1 MKLHLPVPASVFID
15 SVSRFQ
21 PPTGGN
27 TCLMICTAVTL
38 CNRAVL
44 VLLCALITLGWAR
57 PLLAQS
63 SSINQRQAKEE
74 AIKAIPLG
82 YLNPVAQKKT
92 LEVLEKTSLYR
103 RLPVSAI
110 EADPDYYRFL
120 VRNPEVIVEIWR
132 LMGVTKMVC
141 ERTGEYTYRC
151 DDGAG
156 TVSEVELLYGTENL
170 HLFWASGS
178 YANTL
183 NKKPI
188 DGDCL
193 MLLRT
198 SPVVGPS
205 GKPTVQSTLDVFL
218 TIDNMT
224 ASLVAKTLA
233 PVVGK
238 TADHNFLESL
248 KFVQR
253 LNETTGR
260 NGPGVQGMADR
271 LEGLTEPV
279 REQFIEI
286 VDVVYERT
294 QQALLRSSLMVPG
307 SMPSRPSTG
316 VIPVSGQM
324 PAPAQLRPPPGALPP
339 PPAKR

>member
-1 MKLHLPVPASVFID
+1 M
-15 SVSRFQ
+15 
-21 PPTGGN
+21 
-27 TCLMICTAVTL
+27 TCLVEMTRIRAMIV
-38 CNRAVL
+38 V
-44 VLLCALITLGWAR
+44 LCALLGLGWCES
-57 PLLAQS
+57 LAAQTV
-63 SSINQRQAKEE
+63 NQRQAKEE

-92 LEVLEKTSLYR
+92 LDVLEKTTLYR
-103 RLPVSAI
+103 RLPISAI

-141 ERTGEYTYRC
+141 ERTGEFTYRC
-151 DDGAG
+151 DDSAG
-156 TVSEVELLYGTENL
+156 TVSEVELLYGTEDL
-170 HLFWASGS
+170 HLFWATGTYS
-178 YANTL
+178 NTL

-198 SPVVGPS
+198 SSRPGPG
-205 GKPTVQSTLDVFL
+205 GKPTVESTLDVFL

-224 ASLVAKTLA
+224 ASLVAKTIA
-233 PVVGK
+233 PMVGK
-238 TADHNFLESL
+238 TADHNFVESL

-279 REQFIEI
+279 RNQFIEI
-286 VDVVYERT
+286 VDVVYQRT
-294 QQALLRSSLMVPG
+294 QQALFQSSLLIPG
-307 SMPSRPSTG
+307 SNSGKFSG
-316 VIPVSGQM
+316 VVPVSGQSPLPKSVGT
-324 PAPAQLRPPPGALPP
+324 PASLVPPANASPAQPLKQPR
-339 PPAKR
+339 

>member
-1 MKLHLPVPASVFID
+1 M
-15 SVSRFQ
+15 
-21 PPTGGN
+21 
-27 TCLMICTAVTL
+27 TCTVENIRNC
-38 CNRAVL
+38 AVL
-44 VLLCALITLGWAR
+44 ALLCALFALGWAT
-57 PLLAQS
+57 PLPGQS
-63 SSINQRQAKEE
+63 GTVNQRQAKEE
-74 AIKAIPLG
+74 ALQAIPLG
-82 YLNPVAQKKT
+82 YLNPVAQKKAM
-92 LEVLEKTSLYR
+92 EILEKTSLYR

-141 ERTGEYTYRC
+141 ERTGDFTYRC

-156 TVSEVELLYGTENL
+156 TTSEVELLYGTENL
-170 HLFWASGS
+170 HLFWASGT
-178 YANTL
+178 YTNTL

-188 DGDCL
+188 NGECL

-198 SPVVGPS
+198 APQASLA
-205 GKPTVQSTLDVFL
+205 GKATVQSTLDVFL
-218 TIDNMT
+218 KIDNMT

-238 TADHNFLESL
+238 TADHNFVESM

-253 LNETTGR
+253 LNETSGR

-279 REQFIEI
+279 RDQFIEI
-286 VDVVYERT
+286 VEVVYQRT
-294 QQALLRSSLMVPG
+294 QQALMRTSLLVPG
-307 SMPSRPSTG
+307 SLSGSLSNSVT
-316 VIPVSGQM
+316 PVSGQG
-324 PAPAQLRPPPGALPP
+324 PAPAQLGTPIPATVPP
-339 PPAKR
+339 KR

>member
-1 MKLHLPVPASVFID
+1 
-15 SVSRFQ
+15 
-21 PPTGGN
+21 
-27 TCLMICTAVTL
+27 
-38 CNRAVL
+38 
-44 VLLCALITLGWAR
+44 
-57 PLLAQS
+57 
-63 SSINQRQAKEE
+63 
-74 AIKAIPLG
+74 
-82 YLNPVAQKKT
+82 
-92 LEVLEKTSLYR
+92 
-103 RLPVSAI
+103 
-110 EADPDYYRFL
+110 
-120 VRNPEVIVEIWR
+120 
-132 LMGVTKMVC
+132 
-141 ERTGEYTYRC
+141 
-151 DDGAG
+151 
-156 TVSEVELLYGTENL
+156 
-170 HLFWASGS
+170 
-178 YANTL
+178 
-183 NKKPI
+183 
-188 DGDCL
+188 

-198 SPVVGPS
+198 SPAIGPG

-218 TIDNMT
+218 AIDNMT

-238 TADHNFLESL
+238 TADHNFVESL

-307 SMPSRPSTG
+307 SLPTTSSTG
-316 VIPVSGQM
+316 VVPVSGQL
-324 PAPAQLRPPPGALPP
+324 PAPAMLSPPPAVLPA